1 MEKILYTIEPN
12 SLCDLPME
20 ARRELGWLLSVFHF
34 SYFMNSGMIFH
45 IAENDTVYGEWND
58 IKIQVRDYS
67 DAMSLFQFAYD
78 YYNFSILDTLNDVTV
93 VDIGAYVGV
102 STCYFSKH
110 PHVSKVFS
118 YEPFKE
124 NYEQLLSNLKLNPE
138 LPNKAVVKNWGLS
151 DQVREE
157 MLPFYP
163 RVRYHSGVKSV
174 NFLNFHS
181 NLFDLFDYDSSYDVS
196 CMFEDIKNVQ
206 TEFFTGN
213 PVLIFINAMGFEE
226 KIFQRVFS
234 SVDISQIKA
243 VVGHFYYDF
252 GIDRLFSDNGFEFCY
267 NPLTFSSFGK
277 KFGSF
282 HAYRFN

>member
-1 MEKILYTIEPN
+1 MEV
-12 SLCDLPME
+12 
-20 ARRELGWLLSVFHF
+20 RRKLGWLLSAFHF
-34 SYFMNSGMIFH
+34 SYFMSSGMIFH
-45 IAENDTVYGEWND
+45 IAENNAVYGEWND

-67 DAMSLFQFAYD
+67 DAMSLFLFAYD

-93 VDIGAYVGV
+93 VDIGAHVGV

-124 NYEQLLSNLKLNPE
+124 NYEQLLSNLKLNPDF
-138 LPNKAVVKNWGLS
+138 PNKAIVKNWGLS
-151 DQVREE
+151 DQACEE

-163 RVRYHSGVKSV
+163 RARYHSGVKSAD
-174 NFLNFHS
+174 FLNIHI
-181 NLFDLFDYDSSYDVS
+181 DLFDYDSSYDVS

-213 PVLIFINAMGFEE
+213 PVLIFISAVGFEE
-226 KIFQRVFS
+226 RILQRVFS

-243 VVGHFYYDF
+243 VVGNFYYDF

-267 NPLTFSSFGK
+267 HPFTISSLGK
-277 KFGSF
+277 KFGNF
-282 HAYRFN
+282 YAYRRN